1 MASVKK
7 FIQPKLTFPIK
18 SSSTSKSFPIAS
30 TRHHSRQASRDTQDL
45 FNYERKRP
53 RDLSPIYQTKK
64 CKQKELPTWQLT
76 ITLTDEDFPVSFN
89 FRCFNEETIFPRTVS
104 ESIKSERHTDDD
116 CQTSDDDISKC
127 CDYISFQLEQA
138 ILRAEINA

>member
-7 FIQPKLTFPIK
+7 FIQSKLTFPIK
-18 SSSTSKSFPIAS
+18 SSSTSKSLLTAS
-30 TRHHSRQASRDTQDL
+30 TRHHSRQTSRDTADL

-76 ITLTDEDFPVSFN
+76 ITLNDEDLPVSFN
-89 FRCFNEETIFPRTVS
+89 FRCFNEETVYPRAVS
-104 ESIKSERHTDDD
+104 DLIKSERNSDDD
-116 CQTSDDDISKC
+116 CQTSEDDICKS